1 MLSRRWNLNKKLRR
15 VNRNKRMLQKN
26 SEGRILDAV
35 THLDSGDSPDQKL
48 RFAVIAGCDLRKV

>member
-1 MLSRRWNLNKKLRR
+1 MLSRRWNLRR

-35 THLDSGDSPDQKL
+35 THLDSGDAPGQKL

>member
-1 MLSRRWNLNKKLRR
+1 MLSRGWNLSR

-26 SEGRILDAV
+26 SEGRILDTV

>member
-1 MLSRRWNLNKKLRR
+1 MLSRGWNLRR

-35 THLDSGDSPDQKL
+35 THLDSGDEPDQKL
-48 RFAVIAGCDLRKV
+48 RFAVIAGCDVRKV

>member
-1 MLSRRWNLNKKLRR
+1 MLSRRWNLRR

-35 THLDSGDSPDQKL
+35 THLDSGDAPDQKL